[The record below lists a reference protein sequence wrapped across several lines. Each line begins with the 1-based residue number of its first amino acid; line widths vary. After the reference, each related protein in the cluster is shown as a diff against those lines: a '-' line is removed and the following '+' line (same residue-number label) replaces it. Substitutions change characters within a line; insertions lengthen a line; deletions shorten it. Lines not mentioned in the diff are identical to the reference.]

1 MPPPQRHHHNATT
14 TTPPPPHHHQLDFFK
29 SGMNSIDLSAIL
41 PYYISLCLIE
51 GGKKPEGM
59 DTIRRVVQLFRILR
73 VFRILKLARHSTG
86 LQSLGYTLR
95 RSYKELG
102 LLMMFL
108 AIGTLVFSSLAY
120 FAEKEENGEMFSSI
134 PESFWWAAI
143 TMTTV
148 GYGDMH
154 PKSPWGKLVGSACC
168 ICGVLVIA
176 LPIPIIVNNFS
187 DQLRKEKALK
197 RRDALLRARETGS
210 IVSLQK
216 DHFSRNASC
225 IDVVLAQA
233 ASDTT
238 KAIALLATRN
248 PQKNLKILSGDISC
262 RQPLVL
268 SRHASKHSIQT

>member
-1 MPPPQRHHHNATT
+1 MNA
-14 TTPPPPHHHQLDFFK
+14 
-29 SGMNSIDLSAIL
+29 IDLSAIL
-41 PYYISLCLIE
+41 PYYISLCFVE
-51 GGKKPEGM
+51 GGKAPAKM
-59 DTIRRVVQLFRILR
+59 DTIRRVVQLFRVLR

-86 LQSLGYTLR
+86 LQSLGYTLH

-102 LLMMFL
+102 LLMTFL

-120 FAEKEENGEMFSSI
+120 FAEKEDNGEMFTSI

-154 PKSPWGKLVGSACC
+154 PKTVWGKLVGSVCC

-187 DQLRKEKALK
+187 DFYEDQLRKEKALK
-197 RRDALLRARETGS
+197 RKNALERARETGS
-210 IVSLQK
+210 IVSLQR

-238 KAIALLATRN
+238 RAIAMLATRD
-248 PQKNLKILSGDISC
+248 PQRNLNFFSTEPSSKQPLILS
-262 RQPLVL
+262 RQP
-268 SRHASKHSIQT
+268 SKRSINM